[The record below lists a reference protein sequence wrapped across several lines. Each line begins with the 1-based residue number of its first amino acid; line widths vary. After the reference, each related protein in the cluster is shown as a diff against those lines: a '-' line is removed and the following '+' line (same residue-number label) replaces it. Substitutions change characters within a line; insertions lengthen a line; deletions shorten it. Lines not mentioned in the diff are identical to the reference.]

1 MALPD
6 SRPVLWITGAGSGMG
21 RAIAVSA
28 ARQGHRVA
36 LSGRRPELLRETAE
50 AVEVVGGEFLIAPM
64 DVASASDAR
73 SVHRDIEGAWGPVTR
88 LVAAAGLNRP
98 DRYWRDQSM
107 AGFASVVETN
117 LTGCARVV
125 DAVLPGMR
133 EAGDGVIVL
142 ISSVSGWQFSPD
154 AGVAY
159 SASKTALSSLTRT
172 LNAQEKRHGIRA
184 CCLCPGDVD
193 TAFLAQRPVVPDDD
207 ARRSM
212 LTPVDIAAATQ
223 FVLDSPSHVC
233 IDELVITPVVRAG
246 GEAA

>member
-1 MALPD
+1 MTRPD
-6 SRPVLWITGAGSGMG
+6 PRPVLWITGAGSGMG

-28 ARQGHRVA
+28 ARHGHRVA
-36 LSGRRPELLRETAE
+36 LSGRRSELLRETAD
-50 AVEVVGGEFLIAPM
+50 AVEAVGGEFLIAPT
-64 DVASASDAR
+64 DVAAPAEPR
-73 SVHRDIEGAWGPVTR
+73 EVHRSIVEAWGPVTR
-88 LVAAAGLNRP
+88 LAASAGLNRP

-133 EAGDGVIVL
+133 DAGDGVIVL
-142 ISSVSGWQFSPD
+142 VSSVSGWQFSPD

-172 LNAQEKRHGIRA
+172 LNAQENRHGIRA
-184 CCLCPGDVD
+184 CCLCPGEVD
-193 TAFLAQRPVVPDDD
+193 TEFLAHRPVVPDAE

-212 LTPVDIAAATQ
+212 LTPDDIAAATQ
-223 FVLDSPSHVC
+223 FVLDSPPHVC
-233 IDELVITPVVRAG
+233 IDELVITPVVTS
-246 GEAA
+246 

>member
-1 MALPD
+1 MPLPD
-6 SRPVLWITGAGSGMG
+6 SRPVLWVTGAGSGMG

-28 ARQGHRVA
+28 AQRGHRVA
-36 LSGRRPELLRETAE
+36 LSGRRPEMLRETAD
-50 AVEVVGGEFLIAPM
+50 AVESVGGEFLIAPM
-64 DVASASDAR
+64 DAAEPSEPRA
-73 SVHRDIEGAWGPVTR
+73 VHRDIVRAWGPVTR
-88 LVAAAGLNRP
+88 LVASAGLNRP

-107 AGFASVVETN
+107 TEFASVVETN

-142 ISSVSGWQFSPD
+142 VSSVAGWQFSPD

-193 TAFLAQRPVVPDDD
+193 TAFLAQRPIVPDDE
-207 ARRSM
+207 ARGSM
-212 LTPVDIAAATQ
+212 LTPDDIAAAAQ
-223 FVLDSPSHVC
+223 FVLDCPPHVC
-233 IDELVITPVVRAG
+233 IDELVITPVVTT
-246 GEAA
+246 